1 VLLAWAMNGQLLPAA
16 HGAPVRVVVPS
27 HIGARSVKWVQRI
40 TARQHPSA
48 NYFQATAYRLL
59 PAEADP
65 STTGPGVGLSLG
77 PVAPNAEIL
86 RPDDA
91 ATMPIGP
98 AEVAGL
104 RLRRRGPGIARVDV
118 SLDGGR
124 SRVQADLDEQVS
136 PWTWRHWRSTVDR
149 PGGVEITAR
158 AWDTSAAARATGALW
173 NPKGYVCYVN
183 NSWCRA
189 ASTSPTVEPAGR
201 VRRTGPE
208 RSRAT
213 GRGDGA
219 HRDRGRCVGAGL
231 TLMLHLV
238 QHLAYRYTE
247 RPSSPARHAR
257 TCRRPPTGG
266 IFQTGKRPMT
276 LSWLCWA
283 SVRASRL

>member
-1 VLLAWAMNGQLLPAA
+1 MLLAWAMNGQLLPAA

-91 ATMPIGP
+91 ATN
-98 AEVAGL
+98 AHRAGRGRRL

-149 PGGVEITAR
+149 PAGGVEITAR
-158 AWDTSAAARATGALW
+158 AWDTSTAARPEPPVHLW
-173 NPKGYVCYVN
+173 NPKGYVC
-183 NSWCRA
+183 
-189 ASTSPTVEPAGR
+189 
-201 VRRTGPE
+201 
-208 RSRAT
+208 
-213 GRGDGA
+213 
-219 HRDRGRCVGAGL
+219 
-231 TLMLHLV
+231 
-238 QHLAYRYTE
+238 
-247 RPSSPARHAR
+247 
-257 TCRRPPTGG
+257 
-266 IFQTGKRPMT
+266 
-276 LSWLCWA
+276 
-283 SVRASRL
+283 